1 MVSQKK
7 EPKCTQSTQKMR
19 LKSPVM
25 TKEKP
30 TKKAAAKKKT
40 AAKKA
45 PAKKAVA
52 KKTAAP
58 HKRPASKSVIVTKSA
73 NESEIKIEVTAKIP
87 DEIKQVIDKSATVVK
102 ANDII
107 NPSLRARALKWFTR
121 K

>member
-1 MVSQKK
+1 
-7 EPKCTQSTQKMR
+7 
-19 LKSPVM
+19 M

-52 KKTAAP
+52 KKTVAP

-73 NESEIKIEVTAKIP
+73 NESEIKVEVTASVPEGIK
-87 DEIKQVIDKSATVVK
+87 EIIEKTANVVK
-102 ANDII
+102 ANDIV
-107 NPSLRARALKWFTR
+107 NPSLRARVLKWFTR

>member
-1 MVSQKK
+1 
-7 EPKCTQSTQKMR
+7 
-19 LKSPVM
+19 M

-30 TKKAAAKKKT
+30 IKKAAAKKKT
-40 AAKKA
+40 SAKKE

-52 KKTAAP
+52 KKTVAP
-58 HKRPASKSVIVTKSA
+58 HKRPASKSVITTQSA
-73 NESEIKIEVTAKIP
+73 NNADIHIQVTAEIP

>member
-1 MVSQKK
+1 
-7 EPKCTQSTQKMR
+7 
-19 LKSPVM
+19 M

-40 AAKKA
+40 AAKKE
-45 PAKKAVA
+45 PVKKAVA
-52 KKTAAP
+52 KKTVAP